1 MQNTHRSF
9 SRALPL
15 DMSREV
21 LGSSVVP
28 VGDGGRVSVHGGK
41 RGTLAWWNGGDAPT
55 HKQRGAGQISGA
67 Y

>member
-15 DMSREV
+15 DMSSEV

-28 VGDGGRVSVHGGK
+28 VVR
-41 RGTLAWWNGGDAPT
+41 
-55 HKQRGAGQISGA
+55 
-67 Y
+67 